1 MAPPAACQEKEDSL
15 STTTRT
21 STTSSYEHCIGRD
34 QPSPAVPGTSHG
46 SSDLFH
52 AQYDNY
58 VDLIDEDQDADF
70 LAAIEAS
77 LLDQQTATSSNASDT
92 DQQARENQSLNAIL
106 ASFQA
111 DTFQQHPEADETV
124 SIIISRKSVL
134 QSTLRAIERK
144 TFSFFKPVIVTFAGE
159 EAVDAGGPKRE
170 FFRLLMSCIR
180 ESAASSGSWFSHDL
194 NQLSSQKY
202 TLYGKLVAWSVLQ
215 GGTGPRC
222 LSSEGYKIY
231 RGATFDQALA
241 IEDVADVQ
249 MKEILRAT
257 AKCCSK
263 EEFDGVITKQAD
275 QIAQYGYPNIYT
287 AKLAQKKEVVD
298 CLLRQNFVYGV
309 HAEFSQ
315 FMEGMDTIGN
325 FGFIVKENQSVFDA
339 ILSSKHDKL
348 TLGAFSSLYELDR
361 SEKGSNNRSREDSTI
376 YCFELFLKDLEEGEA
391 DGLTLEDLLVF
402 ITGADS
408 VPPLGFQQLISVQFY
423 DFTGN
428 VHRCPWSRTC
438 ALTLHLPRGVE
449 DPQEFNKLMKESL
462 LECHGFGKM

>member
-1 MAPPAACQEKEDSL
+1 M
-15 STTTRT
+15 
-21 STTSSYEHCIGRD
+21 
-34 QPSPAVPGTSHG
+34 
-46 SSDLFH
+46 
-52 AQYDNY
+52 
-58 VDLIDEDQDADF
+58 
-70 LAAIEAS
+70 
-77 LLDQQTATSSNASDT
+77 
-92 DQQARENQSLNAIL
+92 
-106 ASFQA
+106 
-111 DTFQQHPEADETV
+111 
-124 SIIISRKSVL
+124 
-134 QSTLRAIERK
+134 
-144 TFSFFKPVIVTFAGE
+144 
-159 EAVDAGGPKRE
+159 
-170 FFRLLMSCIR
+170 
-180 ESAASSGSWFSHDL
+180 
-194 NQLSSQKY
+194 
-202 TLYGKLVAWSVLQ
+202 
-215 GGTGPRC
+215 
-222 LSSEGYKIY
+222 
-231 RGATFDQALA
+231 
-241 IEDVADVQ
+241 
-249 MKEILRAT
+249 
-257 AKCCSK
+257 
-263 EEFDGVITKQAD
+263 
-275 QIAQYGYPNIYT
+275 
-287 AKLAQKKEVVD
+287 VD

-348 TLGAFSSLYELDR
+348 TLGAFSSLHELDR

-428 VHRCPWSRTC
+428 VHRGPWSSTC